1 MCVWLAHGRVF
12 HWFKSSSPIYWTWV
26 SGKKIFERDGRTV
39 ANCDNVSKHQKTFWE
54 DSCFSATSITRWT
67 RQQTNWWT
75 TKPTHTHILSHYT
88 TLLPK
93 PSQYICAD
101 WFLWGK
107 VILNSCCK
115 TCNSFGVQRVGRSV
129 PLLFV
134 LYLMTSLGII
144 SCQQQVFCLLRQSAN
159 SANVILTCAVK
170 CYHIWSSRFPLIRI
184 SSNWHHHLRYN
195 VTENNDFIRKLHFT
209 QLDNQ
214 DTN

>member
-1 MCVWLAHGRVF
+1 MEEFSIG
-12 HWFKSSSPIYWTWV
+12 SSPVVQSIEHGSVEKKSLKGMEGPWRTV
-26 SGKKIFERDGRTV
+26 IMCQNIKRLSGKIPVFLQHPSPAGP
-39 ANCDNVSKHQKTFWE
+39 DNKQTGGQRNQH
-54 DSCFSATSITRWT
+54 TR
-67 RQQTNWWT
+67 
-75 TKPTHTHILSHYT
+75 ILSHYT

-144 SCQQQVFCLLRQSAN
+144 SCQQYAWQQVFCLLRQSAN

-170 CYHIWSSRFPLIRI
+170 C
-184 SSNWHHHLRYN
+184 
-195 VTENNDFIRKLHFT
+195 
-209 QLDNQ
+209 
-214 DTN
+214 